1 MLVLTFSVNLTF
13 ISLNAWKENTWQ
25 LPFSSPVRRAAS
37 AG

>member
-1 MLVLTFSVNLTF
+1 MFVLTFLLNLTF

-25 LPFSSPVRRAAS
+25 LSFSSPVRRAAS